1 MDQLNVVSLADA
13 KMYLRLDLDYTI
25 EDGLITSLI
34 KSAVNQA
41 EQFTLQVLWQRQLSL
56 ITPVS
61 GAVKIYEYPLISVET
76 VVDPD
81 MVALTFE
88 TIETQGFTEVI
99 SSTAG
104 FNTVTFVAGYGWNYE
119 GGSEVPDDIETA
131 IKEMIAFYYENR
143 DNPVVGMPTIATL
156 LLSPYRRIT
165 LF

>member
-1 MDQLNVVSLADA
+1 MNQLNVVSLAEA
-13 KMYLRLDLDYTI
+13 KLYLRIDPDDTI

-41 EQFTLQVLWQRQLSL
+41 EQFTLQILWQRELSL

-81 MVALTFE
+81 MVVLTFE

-99 SSTAG
+99 SDAG

-119 GGSEVPDDIETA
+119 GGSDVPDDIETA
-131 IKEMIAFYYENR
+131 IKEMIAYYYENR
-143 DNPVVGMPTIATL
+143 DNSVVGMPTIATL

>member
-1 MDQLNVVSLADA
+1 M
-13 KMYLRLDLDYTI
+13 
-25 EDGLITSLI
+25 
-34 KSAVNQA
+34 
-41 EQFTLQVLWQRQLSL
+41 SL

-61 GAVKIYEYPLISVET
+61 GAVKIYEYPLISIET

-81 MVALTFE
+81 VNLLSFE
-88 TIETQGFTEVI
+88 TIETQGYTEVI
-99 SSTAG
+99 SGAPG
-104 FNTVTFVAGYGWNYE
+104 FNTVNFVAGYGWNYE
-119 GGSEVPDDIETA
+119 GGSDCPDDIETA